1 MALSGV
7 EIFKHLPKTNC
18 KKCGFPT
25 CLAFAMKLAAKQASL
40 DLCPDASDE
49 AKSFLGAASEPP
61 IRAIT
66 IGAGGKALKVGE
78 ETVLFRHEKK
88 FVNPC
93 GFALAIKDT
102 DPDADIEAKA
112 KSVEGSDI
120 ERVGQRLRVELIS
133 VLDMSGDPAKFAA
146 AVAKVTAV
154 APSAGIILAT
164 ENPASVEAALPHVAG
179 KKPLICGAN
188 ADNVEAMVNLAKG
201 AGASLAVR
209 ANGLEALTELT
220 EKVVGMGFKDIV
232 IDPGARKAG
241 DMVEQYTQ
249 IRRAAVKK
257 GFKPLGFPVI
267 TCAFNDDPFVEQ
279 ALAAVAIAKYA
290 SIIVLSDIS
299 RWKTLA
305 LMSLRQ
311 NIYTDPQVPMQ
322 VTQNVYKV
330 GDAKPE
336 SPLLITTNF
345 SLTYFIV
352 LGEVENSKVP
362 SWLAVMDVE
371 GLSVLTAWAAGK
383 FTASKI
389 AQYITES
396 GLDKSIS
403 HKELII
409 PGYVAVLSGSLED
422 KLPGWKIT
430 VGPREANALPAFLKN
445 KAAAV

>member
-40 DLCPDASDE
+40 DSCPDASDA
-49 AKSFLGAASEPP
+49 AKEFLGAASEPP
-61 IRAIT
+61 IRGIT
-66 IGAGGKALKVGE
+66 VGAGAKALKVGE
-78 ETVLFRHEKK
+78 ETVLFRHDKK

-102 DPDADIEAKA
+102 DSDADIDAKTA
-112 KSVEGSDI
+112 AVASSEID
-120 ERVGQRLRVELIS
+120 RVGQMLRIELIA
-133 VLDMSGDPAKFAA
+133 VMDASGDPAKFAA
-146 AVAKVTAV
+146 AVSRVAAK
-154 APSAGIILAT
+154 APDAGVILASS
-164 ENPASVEAALPHVAG
+164 NPASIEAALPAVAG
-179 KKPLICGAN
+179 KKPMIYGAN
-188 ADNVEAMVNLAKG
+188 AGNADKMVALAKG
-201 AGASLAVR
+201 AGASLGVVAD
-209 ANGLEALTELT
+209 GLDAMAELT
-220 EKVVGMGFKDIV
+220 EKIKAMDFKDMV
-232 IDPGARKAG
+232 MDPGARKAK
-241 DMVEQYTQ
+241 DMVEQYTM
-249 IRRAAVKK
+249 IRRAALKK
-257 GFKPLGFPVI
+257 DFKPFGYPVI
-267 TCAFNDDPFVEQ
+267 SFAVNDDPFMEQ
-279 ALAAVAIAKYA
+279 ALASVGIAKYA

-299 RWKTLA
+299 TWKTLA
-305 LMSLRQ
+305 LIALRQ

-322 VTQNVYKV
+322 VTQNIYKI
-330 GDAKPE
+330 GEPTKD

-345 SLTYFIV
+345 SLSYFIV

-389 AQYITES
+389 AQFILES
-396 GLDKSIS
+396 GVEDSIS

-409 PGYVAVLSGSLED
+409 PGYVAVLSGALED

-445 KAAAV
+445 KA

>member
-40 DLCPDASDE
+40 DVCPDASEE

-61 IRAIT
+61 IRGIT
-66 IGAGGKALKVGE
+66 IGVGDKALKVGE

-88 FVNPC
+88 FVHPC

-102 DPDADIEAKA
+102 DSDAEIDAKA
-112 KSVEGSDI
+112 KSVEESEI
-120 ERVGQRLRVELIS
+120 ERVGQHLRVELVS
-133 VLDMSGDPAKFAA
+133 VLNMSNDPAKFAA
-146 AVAKVTAV
+146 AVARVAAA

-164 ENPASVEAALPHVAG
+164 ENPASVEAAMTHVSG

-188 ADNVEAMVNLAKG
+188 AENVEAMVNLAKY

-209 ANGLEALTELT
+209 GDGIDAVVELT

-232 IDPGARKAG
+232 IDTGCRKAK

-267 TCAFNDDPFVEQ
+267 TCAFNDDPYMEQ
-279 ALAAVAIAKYA
+279 ALASVAIAKYA

-299 RWKTLA
+299 KWKTLA

-322 VTQNVYKV
+322 VGQNVYKV
-330 GDAKPE
+330 GDAKPD
-336 SPLLITTNF
+336 SPLMITTNF

-383 FTASKI
+383 FTAAKI
-389 AQYITES
+389 AQFIQES
-396 GLDKSIS
+396 GVENSVS
-403 HKELII
+403 HKELVI
-409 PGYVAVLSGSLED
+409 PGYVAVLSGALED

-445 KAAAV
+445 KAASA